1 MKHIKY
7 IAAFGVFGII
17 TTEFGVIGI
26 LPQIATHYG
35 IGIDHAG
42 WLLSAFALVI
52 ALCGPWITLLAAGK
66 NRKVMMSIALGLFIL
81 SNAISALA
89 PPFSILL
96 LARMLPAFLHP
107 LYISAAIAAAVAT
120 ANEQDKH
127 KATAVVFAG
136 VSLGTVIGVPFV
148 TYLAEIFSWQVSF
161 IGAGI
166 VNTLALA
173 ALIRFI
179 PELPAGQ
186 YVAPGKQLRLLADK
200 TFLLH
205 AISTTLMLA
214 AMFAVY
220 GYFADYMVKVNH
232 LSGVQVGNMLLL
244 FGVTG
249 VVGNWVAGKLLGKSI
264 PATLVG
270 VLLSLL
276 VIYSLLFFTNGY
288 NTATMLLIAVWG
300 FVHTACFIIGQAW
313 INSAAPHAQEFANS
327 LGISFGNL
335 GLTAGTMISGW
346 VIAGAGVQYTA
357 WVSLALVSLSLAF
370 VGYRLLTARRTARKD
385 VRVVVAEE
393 EAIAIGAC

>member
-52 ALCGPWITLLAAGK
+52 ALCGPWVTLLAAGK
-66 NRKVMMSIALGLFIL
+66 NRKVIMSIALGLFIL

-96 LARMLPAFLHP
+96 LARILPAFLHP
-107 LYISAAIAAAVAT
+107 LYISSAIAAAVDT
-120 ANEQDKH
+120 ASQQAKH
-127 KATAVVFAG
+127 RATAVVFGG
-136 VSLGTVIGVPFV
+136 VSLGTVIGVPIV
-148 TYLAEIFSWQVSF
+148 TYLSEIFSWQVSF

-166 VNTLALA
+166 INTLALL

-179 PELPAGQ
+179 PELPAGRNE
-186 YVAPGKQLRLLADK
+186 APGKQLKLLADR

-220 GYFADYMVKVNH
+220 GYFADYMAKVNH

-249 VVGNWVAGKLLGKSI
+249 VAGNWVAGKLLGKSI
-264 PATLVG
+264 PATLTG

-276 VIYSLLFFTNGY
+276 VVYSLLYFTDGY
-288 NTATMLLIAVWG
+288 NTATILLIAVWG
-300 FVHTACFIIGQAW
+300 FVHTAGFIVGQAW
-313 INSAAPHAQEFANS
+313 INNAAPQAQEFANS

-335 GLTAGTMISGW
+335 GLMAGTMFSGW

-357 WVSLALVSLSLAF
+357 WVSLGLVILSLAL
-370 VGYRLLTARRTARKD
+370 VGYRLLGASRAAKKASP
-385 VRVVVAEE
+385 VAVEE
-393 EAIAIGAC
+393 DEAVAIGAC